1 VATKRGGYVNIAT
14 ARLTLSGQRPTN
26 AIIQNYKIEVN
37 MAEQSNAPKPDG
49 AALVDIYRRMLRVER
64 NDDAIRKTIRRGR
77 LTMPYYSARGQ
88 EVIPATIGHLLN
100 DEDQICTIY
109 RGIQDM
115 VAKDM
120 PLRPLWAEIAGRVD
134 GTCKGKGGPMHLTY
148 PEMGIMVTTG
158 IVGSSMPIANGLGWA
173 AQLDGS
179 KRVVVAF
186 FGDGASNIGAFHEAL
201 NLASLWKLPVI
212 FVCPNNGYGEHTSY
226 NLATSVD
233 KISTRAISYNMP
245 GFTLDG
251 NDPDDMYAHMSVAI
265 ERARAGEGPTL
276 LECKTFRFLGH
287 VLGDDDFYIPKE
299 EKEAAIAKDPLP
311 ALRARL
317 VAEGHANEEQL
328 SKMQADLEAEIA
340 DAEEFGMNSP
350 LPSVDELR
358 RDVFAEEIAA

>member
-1 VATKRGGYVNIAT
+1 
-14 ARLTLSGQRPTN
+14 
-26 AIIQNYKIEVN
+26 
-37 MAEQSNAPKPDG
+37 MAEPSNAPRPDG
-49 AALVDIYRRMLRVER
+49 AALVDIYRRMLRIER
-64 NDDAIRKTIRRGR
+64 NDDAIRTAIRRGR
-77 LTMPYYSARGQ
+77 ITAPYYSARGQ

-115 VAKDM
+115 VAKDV
-120 PLRPLWAEIAGRVD
+120 PLKPLWAEIAGRVD
-134 GTCKGKGGPMHLTY
+134 GTCKGKGGPMHLTF
-148 PEMGIMVTTG
+148 PDLGVMVTTG
-158 IVGSSMPIANGLGWA
+158 VVGSSMPIANGLAWA

-186 FGDGASNIGAFHEAL
+186 FGDGASNIGAFHESL

-212 FVCPNNGYGEHTSY
+212 FVCPNNGYGEHTEFS
-226 NLATSVD
+226 LATAVD
-233 KISTRAISYNMP
+233 KISTRAISYSMP
-245 GFTLDG
+245 GFTVDG
-251 NDPDDMYAHMSVAI
+251 NDPDDMFAAMTAAI

-299 EKEAAIAKDPLP
+299 EKAAAMAADPLP

-317 VAEGHANEEQL
+317 IAEGHASEESL
-328 SKMQADLEAEIA
+328 AAMQAALEAEIA
-340 DAEEFGMNSP
+340 EAEAFGMASP
-350 LPSVDELR
+350 VPSVDELR